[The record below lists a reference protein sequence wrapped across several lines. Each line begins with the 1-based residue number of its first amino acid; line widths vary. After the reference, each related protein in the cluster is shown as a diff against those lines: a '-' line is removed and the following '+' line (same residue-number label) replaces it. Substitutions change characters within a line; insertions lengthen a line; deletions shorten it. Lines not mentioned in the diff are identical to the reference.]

1 MNIEKRYS
9 TDKTIEEVVLDNT
22 GYDNIEDFLNPKKDY
37 WIKDLDKVSTLIKDA
52 IIKQRPIHVVTDYD
66 VDGICS
72 ASIMKLLL
80 DKLGANYEI
89 RLPRRFS
96 EGFGLSE
103 KIVNEIPLGALLI
116 TADNGIAAV
125 DAVKLAKSKMM
136 TVIIT
141 DHHLPNEDG
150 VLPEA
155 DVIVDPNA
163 IPGSAEF
170 NGYCGAGLVYKLA
183 IEMLGKDHDLIPK
196 LNSFAALAT
205 VADVMK
211 LVEENRL
218 IVKNGLKTLTSY
230 TGRTT
235 GLCELLKQCELHQN
249 ISAKNIAFKIGPI
262 LNAPGRL
269 FDDGASKSFEAISFN
284 GDVKKAEELA
294 KELIGFNDERK
305 ALTDQGIQ
313 KVEQNI
319 IDNCIFGEVPLII
332 YEPDLPEGLVGIFAG
347 KLAEKYKAPCF
358 ILTGSEEEGI
368 LKGSGR
374 SFGKVNIKDLLDAN
388 SDFLYKYGGHAEAAG
403 LSVFEDKLDEFKE
416 GMMNAVNPDDLAQED
431 VSCYDIEIDA
441 SKISSTIEELE
452 KYAPFGEG
460 NPEIVF
466 KIKDFMLSPRM
477 NGDTDTG
484 KCAKRMGD
492 KGQHIKL
499 FGVDASA
506 ICFDMTE
513 TYIAMNCPKKVE
525 VIGTLSQNF
534 FRGKATNQIETMDFS
549 DVSKAVEK
557 TPMAALLSKMANER
571 RRGE

>member
-170 NGYCGAGLVYKLA
+170 NGYCGAG
-183 IEMLGKDHDLIPK
+183 
-196 LNSFAALAT
+196 
-205 VADVMK
+205 
-211 LVEENRL
+211 
-218 IVKNGLKTLTSY
+218 
-230 TGRTT
+230 
-235 GLCELLKQCELHQN
+235 
-249 ISAKNIAFKIGPI
+249 
-262 LNAPGRL
+262 
-269 FDDGASKSFEAISFN
+269 
-284 GDVKKAEELA
+284 
-294 KELIGFNDERK
+294 
-305 ALTDQGIQ
+305 
-313 KVEQNI
+313 
-319 IDNCIFGEVPLII
+319 
-332 YEPDLPEGLVGIFAG
+332 
-347 KLAEKYKAPCF
+347 
-358 ILTGSEEEGI
+358 
-368 LKGSGR
+368 
-374 SFGKVNIKDLLDAN
+374 
-388 SDFLYKYGGHAEAAG
+388 FL
-403 LSVFEDKLDEFKE
+403 
-416 GMMNAVNPDDLAQED
+416 
-431 VSCYDIEIDA
+431 
-441 SKISSTIEELE
+441 
-452 KYAPFGEG
+452 
-460 NPEIVF
+460 
-466 KIKDFMLSPRM
+466 R
-477 NGDTDTG
+477 
-484 KCAKRMGD
+484 
-492 KGQHIKL
+492 
-499 FGVDASA
+499 
-506 ICFDMTE
+506 
-513 TYIAMNCPKKVE
+513 
-525 VIGTLSQNF
+525 
-534 FRGKATNQIETMDFS
+534 
-549 DVSKAVEK
+549 
-557 TPMAALLSKMANER
+557 
-571 RRGE
+571 